1 MEFVL
6 VQHDP
11 KSSTPRGPHLFGWMP
26 LWFQS
31 QAASVE
37 GGPCLRFF
45 VAKKYIHCHTP
56 FRVGVPLRP
65 RLRWPRKWN
74 MATST
79 YLRNRGG
86 ILCVCATTVATMDW
100 AKIRKDERKQNQTTQ
115 KKQQQNGKAKS
126 LKRTNQESWSR
137 SSHFLR
143 WCELI

>member
-6 VQHDP
+6 VQHDL
-11 KSSTPRGPHLFGWMP
+11 KSSTPRALHLFGWMP

-37 GGPCLRFF
+37 GGPFPSVCSKEVHSLHSFPSSS
-45 VAKKYIHCHTP
+45 AASMKAA
-56 FRVGVPLRP
+56 
-65 RLRWPRKWN
+65 
-74 MATST
+74 MATMKHGHFDISSKS
-79 YLRNRGG
+79 RVVF
-86 ILCVCATTVATMDW
+86 CVCAPQLWLQWTEPKYQRT
-100 AKIRKDERKQNQTTQ
+100 KEKQNQTTQ

-126 LKRTNQESWSR
+126 LKSMNQESWSR